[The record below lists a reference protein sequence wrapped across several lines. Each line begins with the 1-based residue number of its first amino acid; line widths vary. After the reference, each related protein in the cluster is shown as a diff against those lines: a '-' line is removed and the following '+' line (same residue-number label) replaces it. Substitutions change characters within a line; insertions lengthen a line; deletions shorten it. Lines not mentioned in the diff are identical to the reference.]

1 MRILLLRTWTTNI
14 GNGFIDYGAKAMLER
29 AFPDAEIVET
39 GGYPNHAA
47 DTAALWRGTRKFERM
62 AGHGAD
68 YESPTHQIRQNVVN
82 VSELIDADLAVLPG
96 CVLSRP
102 TFRKYFDTLTRLRE
116 RDIPIVIVGG
126 GGEEYDEAERK
137 DVEAVFDALDIEVL
151 LTRDRTAYEEYGD
164 LVEYLYDGIDCSLF
178 LGDAHQPP
186 EANRQFDVHTFDKGG
201 EPDIDGASST
211 IIRPDHAPFDE
222 PYHFPVGERARELLG
237 LETPLFEAENV
248 FISDMVTDYL
258 FLYANA
264 DVVRSDRIHACLPA
278 LTYGNRAQF
287 YFDTPRANLF
297 DRVPIDGDVTSEP
310 VRFDMDELE
319 REKDAQVEALEEGVT
334 TVL

>member
-14 GNGFIDYGAKAMLER
+14 GNGFIDYGARAMLEN

-39 GGYPNHAA
+39 GGYPNHAS
-47 DTAALWRGTRKFERM
+47 DTAALWGGTRKLARM
-62 AGHGAD
+62 TGYD
-68 YESPTHQIRQNVVN
+68 RSTYESPTHPLRRNTVHI
-82 VSELIDADLAVLPG
+82 SELIDADLAVLPG

-102 TFRKYFDTLTRLRE
+102 TFRKYFDTLRQLRE
-116 RDIPIVIVGG
+116 RDVPIVVVGG
-126 GGEEYDEAERK
+126 GGEKYDDDERRY
-137 DVEAVFDALDIEVL
+137 VEAVFDALDIDVL

-178 LGDAHQPP
+178 LGDRHRPP
-186 EANRQFDVHTFDKGG
+186 EANRAFDVHTFDKEE
-201 EPDIDGASST
+201 EPDVGGSRT
-211 IIRPDHAPFDE
+211 VIRPDHAPFDE
-222 PYHFPVGERARELLG
+222 PYHFPVGERARELVG
-237 LETPLFEAENV
+237 LETPPFEVENAFV
-248 FISDMVTDYL
+248 SDLVTDYL

-287 YFDTPRANLF
+287 YFETPRANLF

-310 VRFDMDELE
+310 VRFDMDALE
-319 REKDAQVEALEEGVT
+319 REKEAQVEALEDGIA